1 MINAGTLQEDGYNEQ
16 YAEEALARSN
26 SYKGISSCSEV
37 CEYYQHVGLAQT
49 GTHKLLQI
57 PRKK

>member
-16 YAEEALARSN
+16 YAEEALDRSN
-26 SYKGISSCSEV
+26 SYKGISSCGEICS
-37 CEYYQHVGLAQT
+37 YYQFVGVEQT
-49 GTHKLLQI
+49 GSYKLLQI